1 MNSYEISKTELLGV
15 HALESSVN
23 FDMYAF
29 AIPRPLCFHYFVDLH
44 FVMIVDFQAVVVA
57 VAVVA
62 VVEVAVVVVVIAVAA
77 AVAVAA
83 LLVLTIAVAILAQC
97 APHGAAE
104 RHEPCG
110 AAGGR
115 AWATRRA
122 DAESDG
128 TCSAGF
134 QVG

>member
-1 MNSYEISKTELLGV
+1 MLCLAMNSYEISKTELLGV

-62 VVEVAVVVVVIAVAA
+62 VVEVVVVVVKAVAV

-83 LLVLTIAVAILAQC
+83 LLVLTIAVAIVSVAI
-97 APHGAAE
+97 ATAALV
-104 RHEPCG
+104 
-110 AAGGR
+110 AVA
-115 AWATRRA
+115 
-122 DAESDG
+122 
-128 TCSAGF
+128 SAVVAK
-134 QVG
+134 QQQ